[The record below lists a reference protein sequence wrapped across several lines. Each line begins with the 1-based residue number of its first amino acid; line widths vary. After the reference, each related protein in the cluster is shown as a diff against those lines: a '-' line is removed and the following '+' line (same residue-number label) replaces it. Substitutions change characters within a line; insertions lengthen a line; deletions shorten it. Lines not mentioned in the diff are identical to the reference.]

1 MTADRACGEN
11 KRRSQTGATAHVYH
25 RHGFTLIELLVVIAV
40 IGILAGLLLPALAR
54 AKGQAR
60 QAGCASNLRQLGLA
74 IRMYVSDHHERF
86 PDRRDLK
93 TALGY
98 RPWSEWP
105 PSDPRGGWAAV
116 AFSNEVSNAAVW
128 NCPGAAASPLRDA
141 TPVAQRSRPADADSV
156 VTYWLWRFDRESDPV
171 PLDNFW
177 GKTAEQCLLDLRAAN
192 NPQAGQPEAESD
204 VELIVDVYFPGTLAS
219 VAPALSGQAAHSRG
233 RNRLM
238 LDGHVEFAR
247 DPRLR

>member
-11 KRRSQTGATAHVYH
+11 KRRSQTAATAHVYH

-116 AFSNEVSNAAVW
+116 VFSNEVSNAAVW
-128 NCPGAAASPLRDA
+128 NCPGA
-141 TPVAQRSRPADADSV
+141 
-156 VTYWLWRFDRESDPV
+156 
-171 PLDNFW
+171 
-177 GKTAEQCLLDLRAAN
+177 
-192 NPQAGQPEAESD
+192 
-204 VELIVDVYFPGTLAS
+204 
-219 VAPALSGQAAHSRG
+219 
-233 RNRLM
+233 
-238 LDGHVEFAR
+238 
-247 DPRLR
+247 